1 VTGGGKHGTEENESG
16 KPSTEANGGGKPIT
30 DKKGGGPS
38 NTAGTGDD
46 KLKKKGNPKR
56 ATITKSR
63 IKLEF
68 EAAIAIGKQLMVLIE
83 QGRSISEL
91 AKRPVAKKEDET
103 PWSWAK
109 SDIGGIDA
117 AMESVET
124 LEREYKDEL
133 LFTTVAKLTAKKGS
147 EELATAY
154 LAKLKTQMEKTFEIM
169 SEVVGP
175 LMHMLLA
182 RNNYKPPSKK
192 SKTR

>member
-1 VTGGGKHGTEENESG
+1 MTGGGKHGTEENESG
-16 KPSTEANGGGKPIT
+16 KPSTEANGGGKPST
-30 DKKGGGPS
+30 DAKGGGSS

-46 KLKKKGNPKR
+46 KLKKKR
-56 ATITKSR
+56 LITKSPL
-63 IKLEF
+63 KLEF
-68 EAAIAIGKQLMVLIE
+68 DAVSAIGKQLMVLIE

-103 PWSWAK
+103 AWSWAK

-117 AMESVET
+117 ALESVGT

-154 LAKLKTQMEKTFEIM
+154 LAKLKTQMEKTFETM

-175 LMHMLLA
+175 LMHMLIA
-182 RNNYKPPSKK
+182 RENYKPPAKRT
-192 SKTR
+192 KTR